1 MIELK
6 KKFKDTDFDIVSI
19 SIDDNKN
26 NWIKAIE
33 KDNLDWTNLIDINK
47 KINDELGIP
56 GIPFNYLIDE
66 NGIIIGVNLSL
77 EQIENE
83 LKKASR

>member
-6 KKFKDTDFDIVSI
+6 KKFKDTDFDIVSL
-19 SIDDNKN
+19 SIDDNRS

-33 KDNLDWTNLIDINK
+33 KDNLNWTNLIDIDKQVN
-47 KINDELGIP
+47 NELGILA
-56 GIPFNYLIDE
+56 IPYNYLIDE
-66 NGIIIGVNLSL
+66 DGIVIGVNLSL